1 MEKGDSPS
9 PAPSNQGNGNHIDQ
23 TEDAILHDGF
33 QQLIQHN
40 NASTTPT
47 PLSARTPTP
56 SSYPEQQQHRSRH
69 HQPQSDDYH
78 YHPHQQQSS
87 SHQYSVDLHGYM
99 GSDPHSRYSSP
110 ALESR
115 LAVPGLA
122 DDEFNTSPPLTHS
135 PYPQQASHPHSYP
148 GAGLYQHGG
157 YQIDPS
163 PYPQLPDMG
172 SSTTPHNA
180 YSTPATSPPAS
191 LQNDPMTTRSGRTV
205 TRSYGEPALGP
216 QSSRVAKPT
225 ARPKKRRRAENRR
238 AGGQGKGGPGT
249 GGAKEVDLEAPL
261 SVLCQDV
268 ELADGP
274 DVDIEEYVRR
284 SPEQRRVEV
293 AGSKDQKIKRPMNAF
308 MLYRKAYQNR
318 TKALRKQQN
327 HQFISQ
333 VCGVGWNME
342 PQDLRDR
349 FDELAKIERENHRL
363 AFPDYKF
370 SPTKNPAPKKAEEE
384 EESAAAAAAA
394 ATRQLADDGPVL
406 EEYNYDSPPPSR
418 NASRGTRSSSLF
430 GDPDGDYR
438 PPRGASTY
446 NPYAPPP
453 QQQQQQQQQQQ
464 SRAHHPHQHQH
475 PGSYGMPS
483 SSAAAYQ
490 SSFHYSNPGKPR
502 PGDYGTG
509 LGQNQYYQQSSEM
522 LRAAYPHHINAYG
535 GSGGGMHGVPAF
547 VENVYVNKTNS
558 PSGGPS
564 SSYHQHQHQQHH
576 SHGSPIDPYA
586 DLLGSAYHHQPPA
599 AHHRSMQMQ
608 MHHHQSTPTPPPPPP
623 PSSHH
628 QYHHPIDPS
637 LMTHAGGGGSGSV
650 TGHHDAYDDL
660 GLLGLD
666 QDGGQFA
673 DGMVSYDLVDQHHQH
688 HPQQQQQQQQQ
699 QQHSDSH
706 AQLAQQQET
715 TTTTSNGNSNDDNNE
730 GAARSTQQWQ
740 EDPAA
745 AAAAADETKLGRD
758 WEMLG
763 ESGEFQ
769 LEDIDQIL
777 GTTGS
782 SSPG

>member
-9 PAPSNQGNGNHIDQ
+9 PAPSNQGNGSHKDQ
-23 TEDAILHDGF
+23 TDDAILHDGF

-47 PLSARTPTP
+47 ALSARTPTP
-56 SSYPEQQQHRSRH
+56 SSSYPEQQQQ
-69 HQPQSDDYH
+69 QPQSDDFH
-78 YHPHQQQSS
+78 YHPHQQQNSS
-87 SHQYSVDLHGYM
+87 SHHYSIDLHGYM
-99 GSDPHSRYSSP
+99 GTDPHSRYSSP

-115 LAVPGLA
+115 LTVPVLA
-122 DDEFNTSPPLTHS
+122 DDHFNTSPPLTHS
-135 PYPQQASHPHSYP
+135 PYPQPGSHPHSYP

-180 YSTPATSPPAS
+180 YSTPATSPPTS

-205 TRSYGEPALGP
+205 ARSYGEPALGP

-225 ARPKKRRRAENRR
+225 SRPKKRRRAAENRR
-238 AGGQGKGGPGT
+238 AGGQGGGKGGPGT

-268 ELADGP
+268 ELAEGP
-274 DVDIEEYVRR
+274 DVDIGEYVRR
-284 SPEQRRVEV
+284 SPEQRRAEV
-293 AGSKDQKIKRPMNAF
+293 AASKDQKIKRPMNAF

-318 TKALRKQQN
+318 TKALRKQHN

-342 PQDLRDR
+342 PQDLRDH
-349 FDELAKIERENHRL
+349 FDELAKVERENHRL

-370 SPTKNPAPKKAEEE
+370 SPTKNPAPKKADEEE
-384 EESAAAAAAA
+384 AAAAAAA
-394 ATRQLADDGPVL
+394 AADAAAARQLADDGPVL

-418 NASRGTRSSSLF
+418 NASRGTRSSSFF
-430 GDPDGDYR
+430 GDPDGEYR

-446 NPYAPPP
+446 APYAPPP
-453 QQQQQQQQQQQ
+453 Q
-464 SRAHHPHQHQH
+464 SRAHHQQQHH
-475 PGSYGMPS
+475 PGSYGAPAA
-483 SSAAAYQ
+483 AAAYQ
-490 SSFHYSNPGKPR
+490 SSFQYSNPGKPR
-502 PGDYGTG
+502 PGDYGAG

-522 LRAAYPHHINAYG
+522 LRAAYPHHMNAYG
-535 GSGGGMHGVPAF
+535 GGSGGGGGGGGMHGVPAF

-564 SSYHQHQHQQHH
+564 SSYHHQH
-576 SHGSPIDPYA
+576 HGSPMDPYA
-586 DLLGSAYHHQPPA
+586 DLLGSAYHPPPTHH
-599 AHHRSMQMQ
+599 AHRAMQMQ
-608 MHHHQSTPTPPPPPP
+608 QQQQHHHNTPTPPP
-623 PSSHH
+623 SHQ

-637 LMTHAGGGGSGSV
+637 LMSHAGGGGSGSV
-650 TGHHDAYDDL
+650 TSHHDTYDDL
-660 GLLGLD
+660 GILGLD
-666 QDGGQFA
+666 QDGSQFA
-673 DGMVSYDLVDQHHQH
+673 DGMVSYDLVDHHH
-688 HPQQQQQQQQQ
+688 QQQQRQHQHQQMQQV
-699 QQHSDSH
+699 QQHDPH
-706 AQLAQQQET
+706 AQLSQQDT
-715 TTTTSNGNSNDDNNE
+715 TTTATSSSNDD
-730 GAARSTQQWQ
+730 GAGASRTIEAQWQ

-782 SSPG
+782 SPG